1 MKELILT
8 ILRQFVDEEVGMIKG
23 AKEKE
28 VNKGRGSIY
37 LGTPGNRTIISLSLL
52 HQALQTTRTSNLSY
66 ISVRLQMVLRDISK
80 TLKRAY
86 HFNRFTTVPE
96 LIRWFVYSPV
106 STGRLSRIIIQSCNG
121 NVELID
127 KLDVFLNSYPFYW
140 DLINIE
146 DTLRMIDEHIR
157 QTSSP
162 AISELKQLRVV

>member
-8 ILRQFVDEEVGMIKG
+8 ILRQYVDSEIGLIKG

-28 VNKGRGSIY
+28 VDRERGYIY
-37 LGTPGNRTIISLSLL
+37 LGTSSNRTIITLSLL
-52 HQALQTTRTSNLSY
+52 HQALETTRTDNLSY
-66 ISVRLQMVLRDISK
+66 ISVRLQMVLRDVSK

-86 HFNRFTTVPE
+86 NFNRFTTVQE

-121 NVELID
+121 DVELID
-127 KLDVFLNSYPFYW
+127 KLDVFLDSYPFYW

-146 DTLRMIDEHIR
+146 DTFRMIDERIR
-157 QTSSP
+157 QSSSP
-162 AISELKQLRVV
+162 AIYELKQLRVA